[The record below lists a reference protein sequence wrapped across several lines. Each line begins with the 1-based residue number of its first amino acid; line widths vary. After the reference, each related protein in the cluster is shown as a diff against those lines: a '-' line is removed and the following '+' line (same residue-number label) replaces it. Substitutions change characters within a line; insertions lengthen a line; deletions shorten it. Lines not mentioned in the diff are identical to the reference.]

1 MTKQYKMKKVSSLI
15 IVILLVACFALW
27 HTSRSNSA
35 YYEQREKELK
45 AQFDSLKALQH
56 ETDLHAIKALTELET
71 AKRDLAGQSHL
82 AEKYKLRYEA
92 MRSIKPVNLSDAQ
105 IDSAIRRLYPIR

>member
-1 MTKQYKMKKVSSLI
+1 MTKQYKMKTSELI
-15 IVILLVACFALW
+15 IIILLVAVVALVF
-27 HTSRSNSA
+27 TSKQNIKH
-35 YYEQREKELK
+35 YEQREKELK

-56 ETDLHAIKALTELET
+56 ETDLHAIKALTELEI

-92 MRSIKPVNLSDAQ
+92 LRSIKPVNLSDAQ

>member
-1 MTKQYKMKKVSSLI
+1 MRISNLI
-15 IVILLVACFALW
+15 ILVLLVAVIALVI
-27 HTSRSNSA
+27 TSKQNTA
-35 YYEQREKELK
+35 QYEEREKELK

-56 ETDLHAIKALTELET
+56 ETDLHAIKALTELEI

-92 MRSIKPVNLSDAQ
+92 LRSIKPVNLSDAQ

>member
-1 MTKQYKMKKVSSLI
+1 MKKVSSLI

-56 ETDLHAIKALTELET
+56 ETDLGAIRALTELET
-71 AKRDLAGQSHL
+71 IKRDLAYQSKVT
-82 AEKYKLRYEA
+82 EKLKLRYEA
-92 MRSIKPVNLSDAQ
+92 LRSIKPINLSDAQ
-105 IDSAIRRLYPIR
+105 IDSAIARLYPIR